1 MRTSNGVTWVT
12 VVGFVVGVGI
22 LLVLLAVVGVGDVL
36 TAVSTLD
43 PSLLVAL
50 LCVAVL
56 WMATWSGSLY
66 LTSRTFGVNIT
77 PLDSFLVYVHMMF
90 LDNVVPFSSISAD
103 PFAALAVATATDS
116 EYETSLAT
124 VITVDFLNFVPAPVF
139 GIVGLVYLF
148 VGGSV
153 DETMRPLTLSLVALL
168 VGLSIAG
175 YLGWRYRYRIGAVG
189 AKIVA
194 TTSRAGNFFPHVSP
208 LSESDVD
215 RRLEDMITHLETMA
229 SDRRTLLAVL
239 ALAASGWGLLAATL
253 WLSLYAVGHEI
264 PVSLAL
270 FLVPLVTVLELL
282 PLPGGMGGYESAFVA
297 LLVALGGIS
306 PPPATAGILVHRG
319 TTYWLPVVL
328 GGSVI
333 PFIFRRWENHDAD
346 G

>member
-1 MRTSNGVTWVT
+1 MRTSDGVTWVT

-50 LCVAVL
+50 LGVAVL

-66 LTSRTFGVNIT
+66 LTSRTFGMNIT

-194 TTSRAGNFFPHVSP
+194 ITSRAGNFFPHVSP

-239 ALAASGWGLLAATL
+239 ALATSGWGLLAATL

-306 PPPATAGILVHRG
+306 PPLATAGILVHRG